1 MCWNLA
7 IALISLMF
15 FTSGCSLEASLQDL
29 AGLKTPKLPPG
40 IEIAERPVKGVITD
54 PAKADFAKSEIYVG
68 SNGKADGRT
77 ELEFVI
83 QLMNSDDTVVA
94 GFVPEFTITQGT
106 GVYPLTCSA
115 SDEFGISI
123 CSLRATDP
131 GIKTVS
137 VNNLGMALSQNVVF
151 DAITKESTQIVSA
164 GGDITVASDP
174 KGWRMTG
181 TVGTQYDRAEVK
193 KDGYK
198 LRLGA
203 GGAAID

>member
-1 MCWNLA
+1 MYWNLA
-7 IALISLMF
+7 IALISLMY
-15 FTSGCSLEASLQDL
+15 FTSGCSLDASLQNL
-29 AGLKTPKLPPG
+29 AGLKVPKLPPG
-40 IEIAERPVKGVITD
+40 IEIAERPVKGVVTD
-54 PAKADFAKSEIYVG
+54 PSKADFAKSEIYVG
-68 SNGKADGRT
+68 SNGKADGLT

-94 GFVPEFTITQGT
+94 GYVPEFSITKGT
-106 GVYPLTCSA
+106 GVYPLSCSA
-115 SDEFGISI
+115 SDEFGISV
-123 CSLRATDP
+123 CSLRASDP

-137 VNNLGMALSQNVVF
+137 VSNIGIALARDMIF
-151 DAITKESTQIVSA
+151 DAISKDSTQLVSA
-164 GGDITVASDP
+164 GGDVSVASDP

-203 GGAAID
+203 GGASID